1 MSADWNNW
9 KMVQNAKNIF
19 KVKEW
24 KTEAGVLIPLTGMKA
39 SFKLIYR
46 DYDGEVALTLTTEN
60 GGIVIDTLTSS
71 ITVTITTTQAK
82 TIRYDNLVYELEL
95 IDSTNEVIPF
105 LRGNVK
111 YRKGNVA

>member
-1 MSADWNNW
+1 MSADYNNW
-9 KMVQNAKNIF
+9 KMIQNTKNVF

-39 SFKLIYR
+39 SFKLVYR

-71 ITVTITTTQAK
+71 ITVTITTVQAK